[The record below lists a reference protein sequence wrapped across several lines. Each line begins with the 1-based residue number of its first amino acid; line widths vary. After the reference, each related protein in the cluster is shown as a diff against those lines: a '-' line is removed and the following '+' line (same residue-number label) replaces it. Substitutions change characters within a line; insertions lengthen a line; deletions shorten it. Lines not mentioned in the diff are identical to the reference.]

1 MGTNLILVLE
11 DVKASLRTQIKNSNE
26 DEVVENEGEDSK
38 LGEITTRGESDR
50 F

>member
-1 MGTNLILVLE
+1 MLE
-11 DVKASLRTQIKNSNE
+11 DVKASLRTQIKNLDE
-26 DEVVENEGEDSK
+26 VEVVENKGEDGK